1 MGEGLS
7 VERIAA
13 NTWVVFEGTGP
24 AGAFQEL
31 QKKVYSEFFPGS
43 EYRPLSGM
51 DIQVYPQGDMQ
62 SPQYRCELW
71 IPVETDK

>member
-1 MGEGLS
+1 M
-7 VERIAA
+7 
-13 NTWVVFEGTGP
+13 P
-24 AGAFQEL
+24 GAFQEL